1 MAPAAIAMA
10 GLFISAAG
18 AVQQYKAGKDAKKI
32 ASQNAADSRQATE
45 ELKRKT
51 AKEQKYTESLARAR
65 AAASGVGGGTT
76 DVYMAALEESG
87 REELDWMSIVGASEA
102 NAAQAAGV
110 GAQNQAMSGFWG
122 SMGNVAKYG
131 GQAYQS
137 YQDTTAPTTN

>member
-1 MAPAAIAMA
+1 MAPVAVAVA

-18 AVQQYKAGKDAKKI
+18 AIQQYKAGKDAKKI
-32 ASQNAADSRQATE
+32 AAQNAAASQQATE

-76 DVYMAALEESG
+76 DIYMAALEKSG
-87 REELDWMSIVGASEA
+87 RDELDWMSVVGASEA
-102 NAAQAAGV
+102 NAAKAAGV

-122 SMGNVAKYG
+122 SMGNVAQYG

-137 YQDTTAPTTN
+137 FQSPPATT